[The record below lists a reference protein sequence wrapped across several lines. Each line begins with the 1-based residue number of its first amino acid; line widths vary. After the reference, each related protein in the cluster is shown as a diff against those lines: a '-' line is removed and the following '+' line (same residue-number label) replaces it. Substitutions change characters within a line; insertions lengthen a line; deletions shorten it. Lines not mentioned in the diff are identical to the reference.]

1 MKNLVIV
8 ATIALA
14 LSACSTTNKKVDLDP
29 VSNETTKYVQDFGK
43 VEVTFTDDG
52 QWTQL
57 KSSAT
62 SAVPIQEDLGLE
74 QAMNVATMRA
84 KRNIVEFIN
93 SDLKSS
99 KTTDTITKALAK
111 NVSEDDT
118 ATKQRAAN
126 IATDITEKI
135 AVEANGIL
143 KGVYVIERK
152 VSSDKRSVV
161 VVVQVDKRSVRAAQ
175 QLRASF
181 GN

>member
-8 ATIALA
+8 ASIALA
-14 LSACSTTNKKVDLDP
+14 LSACSTTKLSDVEP
-29 VSNETTKYVQDFGK
+29 VSNEGTKFVQDFGK
-43 VEVTFTDDG
+43 VEVTFNDKG
-52 QWTQL
+52 EWIQL

-74 QAMNVATMRA
+74 QGMNVATMRA
-84 KRNIVEFIN
+84 KRNIVEFIQ

-111 NVSEDDT
+111 NVSEDDN
-118 ATKQRAAN
+118 ASKQRAAN
-126 IATDITEKI
+126 LATEITEKI
-135 AVEANGIL
+135 SVDANGIL
-143 KGVYVIERK
+143 KGVYVVERK

-161 VVVQVDKRSVRAAQ
+161 VVVQVDKRSMRAAQ